1 MANYTTTKFKATET
15 IGDSIFNNN
24 MITEASINIVPN
36 QGYVVTASD
45 FSLPVLPNGISAVV
59 FTDTKIAGQPGNEVK
74 VTATFA
80 DTFVVTKRNKIH
92 LYFAGDA
99 KTWDPEAVINVDTS
113 IVLIDDKNNNK
124 NGSVAITTET
134 GYTINTITNVGI
146 NGDLDIINNT
156 ITGSIVRSVPTKI
169 AEITITADDGYYF
182 SKKPSL
188 NLYDNSFVNTKLRL
202 SSISRDSNNKITG
215 YTFSLLYNNNYNI
228 DTTSPLEMSL
238 LYNAILIPTTTKEV
252 TTIVCGDSITE
263 RGDIKNIK
271 IYGNEG
277 AEFDVTITKGTD
289 PTSSILNNSSS
300 ALNKNA
306 PDNRLQTVEINT
318 PWGVVKGLH
327 KKIITRG
334 RRKRGAIGY
343 CNIIQ
348 EFPAS
353 NEIIRTTTA
362 HGGGISGTDATF
374 ASIADVKVGDRL
386 FMDAIPTNTVVKVAS
401 LTSGVRCQL
410 DTSVTAAGSAAAV
423 FRRQESYDINI
434 YPRAGTTLG
443 SRIPIQKPHYTITQY
458 KNPVLK
464 LTATTTNSK
473 ITAPA
478 DVSVTGRPNTL
489 SSRLRESLTVTA
501 ASGTSVVAYHK
512 AGKDRGRRDF
522 FRLTYTV
529 ASTHAVSKTKDP
541 SFVNENKYDN
551 YGALTSSSDW
561 TNSIASENGGTRI
574 IIGSVVSS
582 IASSP
587 SHVYTLSF
595 DVLIEK
601 FGTEDTT
608 MVLDLDN
615 LISA

>member
-1 MANYTTTKFKATET
+1 
-15 IGDSIFNNN
+15 
-24 MITEASINIVPN
+24 
-36 QGYVVTASD
+36 
-45 FSLPVLPNGISAVV
+45 
-59 FTDTKIAGQPGNEVK
+59 
-74 VTATFA
+74 
-80 DTFVVTKRNKIH
+80 
-92 LYFAGDA
+92 
-99 KTWDPEAVINVDTS
+99 
-113 IVLIDDKNNNK
+113 
-124 NGSVAITTET
+124 
-134 GYTINTITNVGI
+134 
-146 NGDLDIINNT
+146 
-156 ITGSIVRSVPTKI
+156 
-169 AEITITADDGYYF
+169 
-182 SKKPSL
+182 
-188 NLYDNSFVNTKLRL
+188 VNTKLRV
-202 SSISRDSNNKITG
+202 SSTNRDSNGKIIG
-215 YTFSLLYNNNYNI
+215 YTFSLMYNNSYNI
-228 DTTSPLEMSL
+228 DISNPLETSL
-238 LYNAILIPTTTKEV
+238 SYSAILIPVATKEI
-252 TTIVCGDSITE
+252 TDIVCGDSITE

-271 IYGNEG
+271 VYGNEG
-277 AEFDVTITKGTD
+277 AEFDITITKGTD

-300 ALNKNA
+300 TRNKNA
-306 PDNRLQTVEINT
+306 PNKRLQTVKINS
-318 PWGVVKGLH
+318 PWGQVRGLY

-343 CNIIQ
+343 CNIKQ

-353 NEIIRTTTA
+353 NEVIRTTTA
-362 HGGGISGTDATF
+362 NGNITSTTANF
-374 ASIADVKVGDRL
+374 ASTVDVKVGDRL
-386 FMDAIPTNTVVKVAS
+386 FMDAIPTNVIVKV
-401 LTSGVRCQL
+401 LTN
-410 DTSVTAAGSAAAV
+410 DTSIHRATLSTWPAGVTATNGSAAV

-464 LTATTTNSK
+464 LIATTSNGK

-478 DVSVTGRPNTL
+478 DVSVTGRPNTP

-522 FRLTYTV
+522 FRITYTV

-541 SFVNENKYDN
+541 VFANKNVYDLS
-551 YGALTSSSDW
+551 GELTSSSDW

-582 IASSP
+582 IVSSP